1 MVNTMKWLLLSLVL
15 CSGSALANGDAA
27 AGKDKSTTCQACHG
41 ADGNGIDPMY
51 PKLSGQYAS
60 YLEQALRDYK
70 SGERS
75 NPIMAG
81 FSATLSEQDIEDLA
95 AYYASMESQLTDMAG
110 N

>member
-1 MVNTMKWLLLSLVL
+1 MVNTMKWILLSLML
-15 CSGSALANGDAA
+15 SSGAAMAGGDAS
-27 AGKDKSTTCQACHG
+27 AGEGKSTTCQACHG

-60 YLEQALRDYK
+60 YLEQALKDYK
-70 SGERS
+70 SGARS

-81 FSATLSEQDIEDLA
+81 FSATLSEEDIEDLA
-95 AYYASMESQLTDMAG
+95 AYYASMESQLTDLDG